1 MHLDKELVSIVAKYG
16 TATYA
21 ILFGIVFAET
31 GLVVTPFLPGPLR
44 VGVGRES
51 GGCVGVG
58 AWVWALESVGVGVG
72 GWVWVGG

>member
-31 GLVVTPFLPGPLR
+31 GFVVTPFLPGPLR
-44 VGVGRES
+44 VGVG
-51 GGCVGVG
+51 
-58 AWVWALESVGVGVG
+58 
-72 GWVWVGG
+72 